1 MLFDVPLMTP
11 VFSNQTCIVLIL
23 ITVGVGVLLGQTRQ
37 NSELAKSA
45 LGSRWDYISLGLIA
59 ALLVGGALRFYGLDF
74 GLPDAYH
81 PDELRKA
88 HSLHKMKL
96 RHTLNPN
103 FNLHPP
109 LLLYLSWGVSKTV
122 YYLGFFPE
130 SGIVRNMFA
139 GRIVSAVVGTAS
151 IYLVYLIGGKLSSRF
166 SGLIAAVLVAVSP
179 LHVTNSRYMKED
191 ALFLFFVLACAL
203 AILKCVEER
212 KTKYLYLGGLLAGF
226 ALGSKYTGLVSIVIV
241 LSAPWLVSQR
251 LSLKPDMV
259 LLKHLVPA
267 LLLMPIG
274 FLLTVPY
281 VVVDPHQLAHLAGG
295 FGKESR
301 HAMGGHMGISIDPWS
316 QLWMYHLSRSL
327 IPGLTLV
334 PVLIALIG
342 VGMCF
347 RRLESKGL
355 FLVGLLLLFYLP
367 AEWARSKPPPQ
378 PDRYVLAC
386 VPFFALLVGE
396 CLFSLRRIITTRGL
410 QWLAV
415 SMIVALPFFRTMQLA
430 TEVRLDTRKQMT
442 RWLAENLPAGS
453 KILTAGGTVYLARV
467 PLKFRSKTLRSV
479 IQKEGQAAKDGQ
491 EASARDDR
499 ALVVKLRESQYDYL
513 LTSSFTVSRFST
525 GDERS
530 LAAKTTMEEIAKN
543 FRLAKEAVPR
553 YGSYGFHNPTLRLFS
568 LKERPPTERAALAE
582 EEISKPGP

>member
-1 MLFDVPLMTP
+1 MPTDFHLMTP
-11 VFSNQTCIVLIL
+11 IFSNQTCVVLIF
-23 ITVGVGVLLGQTRQ
+23 ITVGVGLLLGHTSSNNEAARP
-37 NSELAKSA
+37 A
-45 LGSRWDYISLGLIA
+45 LIGRWDLLSLGLIA
-59 ALLVGGALRFYGLDF
+59 VLLIGGAIRFYGLDF
-74 GLPDAYH
+74 GLPEAYH

-109 LLLYLSWGVSKTV
+109 LLLYLSWGVSKIV
-122 YYLGFFPE
+122 YYLGFYPE

-139 GRIVSAVVGTAS
+139 GRIVSAIAGTAS
-151 IYLVYLIGGKLSSRF
+151 IYLVYLVGRQLSSRAT
-166 SGLIAAVLVAVSP
+166 GLIAAMLLAVTP

-191 ALFLFFVLACAL
+191 TLFLFFVLACTL
-203 AILKCVEER
+203 AILKCAKER
-212 KTKYLYLGGLLAGF
+212 KATYLYLGGFLAGLAF
-226 ALGSKYTGLVSIVIV
+226 GSKYTGLVSVAIV
-241 LSAPWLVSQR
+241 LSAPWLISQR
-251 LSLKPDMV
+251 LSLKPDMH

-267 LLLMPIG
+267 LVLMPIG

-281 VVVDPHQLAHLAGG
+281 VMADPHQLVYLVGG

-301 HAMGGHMGISIDPWS
+301 HAMGGHMGLSIDPWS
-316 QLWMYHLSRSL
+316 QLWMYHFSRSL
-327 IPGLTLV
+327 IPGLTLA
-334 PVLIALIG
+334 PVIIALVGIG
-342 VGMCF
+342 ICF
-347 RRLESKGL
+347 RRFETKGL

-386 VPFFALLVGE
+386 VPFLALLVGE
-396 CLFSLRRIITTRGL
+396 CLSSLRRIMTTRGL
-410 QWLAV
+410 QWVAI
-415 SMIVALPFFRTMQLA
+415 SMIVALPFFRTLQLA

-479 IQKEGQAAKDGQ
+479 IQKDQ
-491 EASARDDR
+491 EAIKQDKSV
-499 ALVVKLRESQYDYL
+499 LVAKLRESQYDYL
-513 LTSSFTVSRFST
+513 LTSSFTANRFSA

-530 LAAKTTMEEIAKN
+530 LAAKTTMEEISKN

-582 EEISKPGP
+582 GEISKSGP